1 VAPLFQSA
9 PIPEGHGLGLLVL
22 VPTASDATDLA
33 ATFEHLGILHPVHA
47 TTGLARTER
56 LLRAGSVRTLIATP
70 ADAVQLLKRASLKLD
85 SLPTVAIAWVES
97 LLAAGAGPAL
107 DIVLAEARSA
117 QRLII
122 TADEKPLGGFVE
134 RYAHRAPIGVASRVP
149 ETPVGPVRYL
159 TVDEGRRS
167 VAVRATLDQRNPAA
181 ALVWDPL
188 PARHKAWIELVQDP
202 SVQVTDTA
210 AGEAV
215 DLVIAVDL
223 VSPEVLRALSERSGE
238 VVVVLRPGQVPYLG
252 QIAHPIRPTR
262 IVSEADRA
270 RDRAAQLRQRIRER
284 LNEPALDAEL
294 LALQPLFDEY
304 DPALVAAAAA
314 AAMVAGPDT
323 GDIQAWLR
331 IHVGVGRNDHLR
343 PADLVGALVNS
354 VGIPKDHIGKIDIR
368 DSHALVE
375 IQAGDADQVVRGLTG
390 VTLRGRRVTA
400 RVDRR

>member
-1 VAPLFQSA
+1 
-9 PIPEGHGLGLLVL
+9 
-22 VPTASDATDLA
+22 
-33 ATFEHLGILHPVHA
+33 
-47 TTGLARTER
+47 
-56 LLRAGSVRTLIATP
+56 
-70 ADAVQLLKRASLKLD
+70 
-85 SLPTVAIAWVES
+85 
-97 LLAAGAGPAL
+97 
-107 DIVLAEARSA
+107 
-117 QRLII
+117 
-122 TADEKPLGGFVE
+122 
-134 RYAHRAPIGVASRVP
+134 
-149 ETPVGPVRYL
+149 
-159 TVDEGRRS
+159 
-167 VAVRATLDQRNPAA
+167 
-181 ALVWDPL
+181 
-188 PARHKAWIELVQDP
+188 LVQDP
-202 SVQVTDTA
+202 SVQVTDIA

-223 VSPEVLRALSERSGE
+223 VSPEVLRALSERSRE

-252 QIAHPIRPTR
+252 QIAHPLRPTR

-270 RDRAAQLRQRIRER
+270 RDRASQLRQRIRER
-284 LNEPALDAEL
+284 LDEPALDAEL

-323 GDIQAWLR
+323 ADIQAWLR

-375 IQAGDADQVVRGLTG
+375 IQAGDVDQVIRGLTG

-400 RVDRR
+400 RADRR